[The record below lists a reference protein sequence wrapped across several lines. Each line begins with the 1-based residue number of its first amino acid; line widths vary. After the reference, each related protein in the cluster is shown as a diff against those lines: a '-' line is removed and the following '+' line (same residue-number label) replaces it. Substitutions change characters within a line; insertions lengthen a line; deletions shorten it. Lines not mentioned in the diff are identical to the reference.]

1 MSTPKKKNQFDC
13 SKCTGYCCSYDH
25 IEVTESDIAR
35 LAKHFKLSVKTA
47 REKFIKIVEG
57 KTPVLRHRKDHI
69 FKSMCTFFD
78 QEKRC
83 CTIYS
88 ARPSVCRQYPNGTT
102 CGYYMFLRFERRHA
116 EDETM
121 IP

>member
-1 MSTPKKKNQFDC
+1 MSAPKKKVQFDC

-25 IEVTESDIAR
+25 IEVNDADIAR
-35 LAKHFKLSVKTA
+35 LAKHFKLTPKA
-47 REKFIKIVEG
+47 AKAKFIKIVEG

-69 FKSMCTFFD
+69 FKSMCMFFD

-83 CTIYS
+83 CTVYT
-88 ARPSVCRQYPNGTT
+88 ARPRVCRDYPNGTT
-102 CGYYMFLRFERRHA
+102 CGYYMFLKFERKHA